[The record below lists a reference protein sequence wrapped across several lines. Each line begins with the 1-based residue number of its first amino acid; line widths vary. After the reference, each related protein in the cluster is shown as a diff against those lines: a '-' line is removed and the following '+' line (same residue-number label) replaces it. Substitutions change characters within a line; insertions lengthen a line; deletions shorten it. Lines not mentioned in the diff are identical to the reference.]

1 MAKFKWFIRPIMI
14 YSEEVN
20 TKKTTKTMFSEI
32 IRRTAAYGLVEDNI
46 NNIVDVGDSS
56 DRCVPIMGEGL
67 RLLLRSCDYDNAWKL
82 TDKRPYLDSGNILY
96 TTCFD
101 SAHERNAKRNEW
113 LTRNCYPDSTVNKY
127 GCCRS
132 SFTCTVNGHQRH
144 DIMRFETS
152 WCNYFGY

>member
-56 DRCVPIMGEGL
+56 DGCVPIMGEGL
-67 RLLLRSCDYDNAWKL
+67 RLLLRSCDYDNA
-82 TDKRPYLDSGNILY
+82 
-96 TTCFD
+96 
-101 SAHERNAKRNEW
+101 
-113 LTRNCYPDSTVNKY
+113 
-127 GCCRS
+127 
-132 SFTCTVNGHQRH
+132 
-144 DIMRFETS
+144 
-152 WCNYFGY
+152 